1 MATVSA
7 PTNIACIK
15 YWGKASTALNTP
27 INSSI
32 SITLSQCDL
41 RAVTTASASTSFTKD
56 RLWLNGAEEDISGS
70 RRFRACLD
78 GVRALASNKIDSETG
93 ETVVRKEEWS
103 SMHVHVSSFNTFPT
117 AAGLASSAAGYAAL
131 VSALVNLFDAK
142 ERYEGELSAIAR
154 QGSGSACRSMH
165 GGFVAWRM
173 GQKADGSDS
182 IADQVADENYWPNI
196 RVLILVV
203 SDKKKGTSSTAGMNT
218 SVATSQLLS
227 HRATKIVPERMK
239 MIEEAFLARNFQK
252 FGRITMEDSNQF
264 HATCLDTFPP
274 IFYMNDVSRSIIRVV
289 HAYNDWSGEIRAAY
303 TFDAGPNAVIYTLD
317 KYAVEICALM
327 LMFYPG
333 DADDYFNM
341 QDMKEKIKAFCLD
354 DSLVAAVRKTCMV
367 SSIGDVKMIYYTK
380 SGPGPQILDPALALI
395 DPVTGLN
402 IRKP

>member
-227 HRATKIVPERMK
+227 HRATKIVPESMK

-274 IFYMNDVSRSIIRVV
+274 IFYMNDVSRIIIRVV